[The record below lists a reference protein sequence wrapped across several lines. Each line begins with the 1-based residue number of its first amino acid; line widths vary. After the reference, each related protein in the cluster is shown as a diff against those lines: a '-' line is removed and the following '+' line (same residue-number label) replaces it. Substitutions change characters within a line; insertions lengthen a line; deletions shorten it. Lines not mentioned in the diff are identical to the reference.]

1 MVDTE
6 DFSKI
11 YIYNGKLYKTISF
24 CESPTVTMREVGT
37 ENKLHFGLNGLINKG
52 FIELSN
58 IKVDK
63 DDIVEVDNGES

>member
-11 YIYNGKLYKTISF
+11 YIYKGKMYKTISV
-24 CESPTVTMREVGT
+24 CESPTVTMQELGT
-37 ENKLHFGLNGLINKG
+37 ENRINFGLRGLINKD

-58 IKVDK
+58 LKVNNDML
-63 DDIVEVDNGES
+63 EVDNGES